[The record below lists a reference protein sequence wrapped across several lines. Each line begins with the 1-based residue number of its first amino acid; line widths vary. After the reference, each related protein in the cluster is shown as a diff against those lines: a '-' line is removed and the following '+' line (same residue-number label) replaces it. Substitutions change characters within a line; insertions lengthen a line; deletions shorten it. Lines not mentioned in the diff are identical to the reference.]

1 MHRYNTLISRAV
13 VCTLKK
19 QENSYNDS
27 VSMEILEG
35 YFVTVPLETSLEKKT
50 KKQKRVPRI
59 FMPFFRV
66 LVNKLKLRHLRFSRP
81 CNSNS
86 LSQ

>member
-1 MHRYNTLISRAV
+1 MHRYSTLISRAV

-35 YFVTVPLETSLEKKT
+35 YFVTVPLETSLEKKQT
-50 KKQKRVPRI
+50 
-59 FMPFFRV
+59 
-66 LVNKLKLRHLRFSRP
+66 NKNVFHAFSY
-81 CNSNS
+81 
-86 LSQ
+86 LSFAS